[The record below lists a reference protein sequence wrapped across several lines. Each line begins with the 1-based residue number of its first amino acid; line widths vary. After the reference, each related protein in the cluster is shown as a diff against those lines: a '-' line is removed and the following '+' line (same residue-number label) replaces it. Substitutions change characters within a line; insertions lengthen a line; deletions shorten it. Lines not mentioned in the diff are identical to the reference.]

1 MKTKTIPKPKAI
13 PRPKPAASGGG
24 DTGDYRDFRDFADA
38 AEWEAWLK
46 RHHGESGG
54 VWLKIAKKGSGKPTI
69 SISDALDVALCYGWI
84 DSHRRGFDTSH
95 FLQRYS
101 LRRPKSPWSR
111 LNVDRAEAL
120 IAAKRMR
127 APGLEEIRAAKAD
140 GRWDAAYAPQ
150 KTAGIPPDFAA
161 ALTRNRNAETAFGK
175 LGKSEQYAVVL
186 PLLKATTPAARAARV
201 LKAIAKLSA

>member
-1 MKTKTIPKPKAI
+1 MKTKAIPKPKTIPKPK
-13 PRPKPAASGGG
+13 PAAPGGEGSG
-24 DTGDYRDFRDFADA
+24 DHFDFRDFADA

-54 VWLKIAKKGSGKPTI
+54 VWLKIAKKGSGKPSI
-69 SISDALDVALCYGWI
+69 GISDALDVALCYGWI
-84 DSHRRGFDTSH
+84 DSHRRGFDAFH

-101 LRRPKSPWSR
+101 LRRSKSPWSR

-140 GRWDAAYAPQ
+140 GRWDAAYASQ

-161 ALTRNRNAETAFGK
+161 ALTRNKIAAAAFGK

-186 PLLKATTPAARAARV
+186 PLLKATTPAVRAARV
-201 LKAIAKLSA
+201 QKAIDKLAA

>member
-1 MKTKTIPKPKAI
+1 V
-13 PRPKPAASGGG
+13 PASPSP
-24 DTGDYRDFRDFADA
+24 DFHDFADA

-46 RHHGESGG
+46 RHHADAGG
-54 VWLKIAKKGSGKPTI
+54 VWLKIAKKGSGKPFI
-69 SISDALDVALCYGWI
+69 AISDALDAALCYGWI
-84 DSHRRGFDTSH
+84 DSHRRGFDAFH

-101 LRRPKSPWSR
+101 LRRAKSPWSR

-140 GRWDAAYAPQ
+140 GRWDAAYASQ

-161 ALTRNRNAETAFGK
+161 ALAGNKKAGAAFGK
-175 LGKSEQYAVVL
+175 LGKSDQYALVL
-186 PLLKATTPAARAARV
+186 PLLKATTPAVRAAR
-201 LKAIAKLSA
+201 LQKAIAKLAS